1 MCWGLS
7 LNKERYYV
15 TKGIKKET
23 PTQVFSCEYCKIFK
37 NSYFKEHLQTA
48 ASEHTEKEQRR
59 NKFYRSKLDSREVV
73 LTKMS
78 SNKRTGNNLSG
89 ENEKVIKRED
99 VL

>member
-48 ASEHTEKEQRR
+48 APKHTEKQ
-59 NKFYRSKLDSREVV
+59 
-73 LTKMS
+73 
-78 SNKRTGNNLSG
+78 
-89 ENEKVIKRED
+89 
-99 VL
+99 